1 MLYPL
6 SYGGGTTPAASD
18 AGYRRPDPGPP
29 PLGSA
34 RRPERPPAPAA
45 RPHPLATGARVP
57 DLAAVDPTVAQLAAA
72 VRAALGRL
80 GLPDGDPALERPKD
94 PDHGEW
100 ATTIALRVARAAGR
114 PPREVAADL
123 AAALGDLPEVAA
135 VEVAGPG
142 FVNFR
147 LSAAARAALVRRV
160 LAEGEAYGRSALGAG
175 RHVNVEF
182 VSANP
187 TGPLH
192 LGSGRW
198 AATGDAIAALLDATG
213 HRVTREYYVNDVG
226 EQVRR
231 FGASLVR
238 ADRGEPPAEDDYRG
252 PHVAALAAD
261 LRAAH
266 GGALLTGDV
275 DAIADAVG
283 AAGVDA
289 MRSRIEATLA
299 GLGVVFDVWTREG
312 SLHASGGLERALT
325 RLRDGGHTEERDG
338 ALFLRTSAFGDDK
351 DRVLVRSDGRPTYFA
366 SDCAYLADKLGR
378 ADRCIYLLGADHH
391 GYVARLRA
399 AAACLG
405 EDPDRVEIVIGQLV
419 NLLRDG
425 QPVKLSKRSGD
436 IVTIDEVLEE
446 VGPDVLRY
454 HFLRQNLDTTMD
466 LDLAVVTA
474 RSMENPVYY
483 VQYAHARV
491 ASLARQAVER
501 GFDPGDPADADL
513 ELLDHPAELALLRA
527 LSGLP
532 HVVADAAEARAT
544 QRLTRYAEDLAGTF
558 HRFYAECRVL
568 VDDPD
573 ADEAARAALLAS
585 SRARYWLVT
594 AARQVLANALGILRV
609 GAPDRM

>member
-1 MLYPL
+1 M
-6 SYGGGTTPAASD
+6 
-18 AGYRRPDPGPP
+18 
-29 PLGSA
+29 
-34 RRPERPPAPAA
+34 
-45 RPHPLATGARVP
+45 P
-57 DLAAVDPTVAQLAAA
+57 DLAAVDPTVAQLGAA

-94 PDHGEW
+94 PDHGDW

-114 PPREVAADL
+114 PPRDVAADL
-123 AAALGDLPEVAA
+123 ARELGDLPEVAA

-147 LSAAARAALVRRV
+147 LSAAARAALVRRI
-160 LAEGEAYGRSALGAG
+160 LAAGGSYGRSDLGAG

-198 AATGDAIAALLDATG
+198 AATGDAIAALLEATG

-238 ADRGEPPAEDDYRG
+238 ADRGLPPAEDDYRG

-261 LRAAH
+261 LRARHAT
-266 GGALLTGDV
+266 LLDGDV

-283 AAGVDA
+283 AAGVTE
-289 MRSRIEATLA
+289 MRARIEATLA
-299 GLGVVFDVWTREG
+299 GLGVTFDVWTREG
-312 SLHASGGLERALT
+312 SLHDSGGLDRALE
-325 RLRDGGHTEERDG
+325 RLRAGGHTEERDG
-338 ALFLRTSAFGDDK
+338 AVFLRTTDFGDDK

-366 SDCAYLADKLGR
+366 SDCAYLADKLAR

-399 AAACLG
+399 AASCLG

-425 QPVKLSKRSGD
+425 EPVRLSKRSGD
-436 IVTIDEVLEE
+436 IVTIDEVLDE
-446 VGPDVLRY
+446 VGADVLRY

-466 LDLAVVTA
+466 LDLAVITA
-474 RSMENPVYY
+474 TSMENPVYY

-501 GFDPGDPADADL
+501 GFDPGDAADADL

-532 HVVADAAEARAT
+532 HAVADAAEARAT
-544 QRLTRYAEDLAGTF
+544 QRLTRYAEDLAATF

-568 VDDPD
+568 VDDPEADD
-573 ADEAARAALLAS
+573 ATRARLHAS

-609 GAPDRM
+609 GAPERM

>member
-1 MLYPL
+1 M
-6 SYGGGTTPAASD
+6 
-18 AGYRRPDPGPP
+18 
-29 PLGSA
+29 
-34 RRPERPPAPAA
+34 
-45 RPHPLATGARVP
+45 P
-57 DLAAVDPTVAQLAAA
+57 DLAAVDPVVAGLAAA

-94 PDHGEW
+94 PDHGDW
-100 ATTIALRVARAAGR
+100 ATTVALRVARSAGR
-114 PPREVAADL
+114 PPRDV
-123 AAALGDLPEVAA
+123 AAALAAELGVLPEVAA

-147 LSAAARAALVRRV
+147 LSSEARAALVRRI
-160 LAEGEAYGRSALGAG
+160 LTEGASYGRSGVGAG

-192 LGSGRW
+192 LGAGRW
-198 AATGDAIAALLDATG
+198 AATGDAMAALLEATG

-238 ADRGEPPAEDDYRG
+238 ADRGLPPEEDDYRG

-266 GGALLTGDV
+266 GRSLLEGDV

-283 AAGVDA
+283 AVGVA
-289 MRSRIEATLA
+289 EVRARIETTLA
-299 GLGVVFDVWTREG
+299 GLGVRYDVWTHEG
-312 SLHASGGLERALT
+312 SLHASGGLDRALD
-325 RLRDGGHTEERDG
+325 RLRAAGRTEERDG
-338 ALFLRTSAFGDDK
+338 ALFLRTTEFGDDK

-366 SDCAYLADKLGR
+366 SDCAYLADKLSR
-378 ADRCIYLLGADHH
+378 ADHCIYLLGADHH

-419 NLLRDG
+419 NLLREG
-425 QPVKLSKRSGD
+425 EPVRLSKRAGE

-466 LDLAVVTA
+466 LDLALVTA
-474 RSMENPVYY
+474 RSMDNPVFY

-513 ELLDHPAELALLRA
+513 GVLDHPAELALLRA
-527 LSGLP
+527 MSGLP
-532 HVVADAAEARAT
+532 HAVADAAEARAT
-544 QRLTRYAEDLAGTF
+544 QRLTRYAEDLAATF

-568 VDDPD
+568 EDDPD
-573 ADEAARAALLAS
+573 ADPATRERLQAS

-609 GAPDRM
+609 GAPERM

>member
-1 MLYPL
+1 M
-6 SYGGGTTPAASD
+6 
-18 AGYRRPDPGPP
+18 
-29 PLGSA
+29 
-34 RRPERPPAPAA
+34 
-45 RPHPLATGARVP
+45 P
-57 DLAAVDPTVAQLAAA
+57 DLAAVDPTVAQLGAA

-94 PDHGEW
+94 PDHGDW

-114 PPREVAADL
+114 PPRDVAADL
-123 AAALGDLPEVAA
+123 ARELGDLPAVEA

-147 LSAAARAALVRRV
+147 LSAAARAALVRRI
-160 LAEGEAYGRSALGAG
+160 LADGAVYGRSDLGGG

-198 AATGDAIAALLDATG
+198 AATGDAIAALLEATG

-238 ADRGEPPAEDDYRG
+238 ADRGLPPAEDDYRG

-261 LRAAH
+261 LRARH
-266 GGALLTGDV
+266 GALLDGDV

-283 AAGVDA
+283 AAGVTE

-299 GLGVVFDVWTREG
+299 GLGVTFDVWTHEG
-312 SLHASGGLERALT
+312 SLHASGGLDRALE

-338 ALFLRTSAFGDDK
+338 AVFLRTTDFGDDK

-366 SDCAYLADKLGR
+366 SDCAYLADKLAR

-399 AAACLG
+399 AASCLG
-405 EDPDRVEIVIGQLV
+405 EDPARVEIVIGQLV

-425 QPVKLSKRSGD
+425 EPVKLSKRSGD

-446 VGPDVLRY
+446 VGADVLRY

-466 LDLAVVTA
+466 LDLAVITA
-474 RSMENPVYY
+474 TSMENPVYY

-501 GFDPGDPADADL
+501 GFDPGDASDADL

-532 HVVADAAEARAT
+532 HAVADAAEARAT

-573 ADEAARAALLAS
+573 ADDATRAALLAA
-585 SRARYWLVT
+585 SRARYWLVA

-609 GAPDRM
+609 GAPERM

>member
-1 MLYPL
+1 M
-6 SYGGGTTPAASD
+6 
-18 AGYRRPDPGPP
+18 
-29 PLGSA
+29 
-34 RRPERPPAPAA
+34 
-45 RPHPLATGARVP
+45 P
-57 DLAAVDPTVAQLAAA
+57 DLAAVDPTVAQLGAA

-94 PDHGEW
+94 PDHGDW

-114 PPREVAADL
+114 PPRDVAADL
-123 AAALGDLPEVAA
+123 ARELGDLPEVAA

-147 LSAAARAALVRRV
+147 LSAAARAGLVRRI
-160 LAEGEAYGRSALGAG
+160 LTAGEDYGRSELGGG

-198 AATGDAIAALLDATG
+198 AATGDAIAALLAATG

-238 ADRGEPPAEDDYRG
+238 ADRGLPPEEDDYRG

-261 LRAAH
+261 LRVQH
-266 GGALLTGDV
+266 GALLDGDV

-283 AAGVDA
+283 AAGVTE
-289 MRSRIEATLA
+289 MRARIEATLA
-299 GLGVVFDVWTREG
+299 GLGVAFDVWTREG
-312 SLHASGGLERALT
+312 SLHASGGLDRALA
-325 RLRDGGHTEERDG
+325 RLRDGGHTDERDG
-338 ALFLRTSAFGDDK
+338 ALFLRTTDFGDDK

-378 ADRCIYLLGADHH
+378 AEHCIYLLGADHH

-405 EDPDRVEIVIGQLV
+405 EDPARVEIVIGQLV

-425 QPVKLSKRSGD
+425 EPVKLSKRSGD

-446 VGPDVLRY
+446 VGSDVLRY

-466 LDLAVVTA
+466 LDLAVITA
-474 RSMENPVYY
+474 RSMDNPVYY

-501 GFDPGDPADADL
+501 GFDPGDPAEAEL

-532 HVVADAAEARAT
+532 HAVADAAEARAT
-544 QRLTRYAEDLAGTF
+544 QRLTRYAEDLAATF

-568 VDDPD
+568 EDDPD
-573 ADEAARAALLAS
+573 ADDATRTRMLAS

-609 GAPDRM
+609 GAPERM